1 MTTHRRLL
9 SVFVAVGSLTLVRP
23 VAAAEPAA
31 ETTTTAAPLTVALE
45 LTFAGLS
52 NDEQAELTTLVRTEL
67 DTGAAALGLQPSAD
81 GQADLIM
88 RTDIS
93 RPDGQTSVYLISTTI
108 EFEGEII
115 REVREDVCLRC
126 TAAEVAA
133 ESLTALPDAAGQ
145 AHEARANA
153 APPELPPPVV
163 ASLDEPVACPTRRPL
178 GPLGYVGIASM
189 GLGLGA
195 AIAGAVL
202 LHRGRV
208 VTSPPGALE
217 LETVDHRPAGVAL
230 TGAGLGVV
238 VIGNVLFAL
247 DLSVLRHR
255 KHGRVELSQVGM
267 MTEAGGFV
275 LSGRF

>member
-1 MTTHRRLL
+1 MTTYRRLF
-9 SVFVAVGSLTLVRP
+9 SAVVAIGSLIFVRP

-31 ETTTTAAPLTVALE
+31 DTTTTAAPVTVALE

-52 NDEQAELTTLVRTEL
+52 SDEQAELTKLVRTEL
-67 DTGAAALGLQPSAD
+67 DTGAAALGLQPIAD

-93 RPDGQTSVYLISTTI
+93 RPDGQTSVYLITTTI

-133 ESLTALPDAAGQ
+133 ESLTVLPDAAGQ
-145 AHEARANA
+145 AVEARANA
-153 APPELPPPVV
+153 APPEPPPPVV
-163 ASLDEPVACPTRRPL
+163 ESLDEPIACPTRRPL
-178 GPLGYVGIASM
+178 GPLGYVGVASM
-189 GLGLGA
+189 GVGLGA

-208 VTSPPGALE
+208 VTSSPGALE

-267 MTEAGGFV
+267 MTDAGGFV